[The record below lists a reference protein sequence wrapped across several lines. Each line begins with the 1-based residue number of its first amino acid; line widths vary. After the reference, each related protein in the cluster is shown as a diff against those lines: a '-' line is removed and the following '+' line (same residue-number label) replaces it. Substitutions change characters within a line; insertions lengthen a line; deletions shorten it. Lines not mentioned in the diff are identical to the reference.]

1 MAACEE
7 RGAKNEMYRKALVK
21 GVRVKGLFLQ
31 DGKVCWFVGCTCGFN
46 EEQSKHD
53 VATTPTIQQ
62 HSHSIT
68 VDALCMSSLT
78 RSVVRWPNR
87 CNWRDEILGKLARAW
102 LYVLCIHTYI
112 HKHIHTHVAEMHSL
126 CIRCL
131 NIISR
136 MFESR
141 IGTLN
146 LSVYNSYIE
155 WEKTST
161 TTHFLLLLPS
171 GEWERHS
178 DWLSL

>member
-1 MAACEE
+1 MA
-7 RGAKNEMYRKALVK
+7 RYVDLWVVLVVLMK
-21 GVRVKGLFLQ
+21 S
-31 DGKVCWFVGCTCGFN
+31 N
-46 EEQSKHD
+46 QSMMLRQHPPYNSI
-53 VATTPTIQQ
+53 PTQ
-62 HSHSIT
+62 S
-68 VDALCMSSLT
+68 LLT
-78 RSVVRWPNR
+78 RCVCLRLLTQWYDGQIDAIEGTKFWVSSQGHG
-87 CNWRDEILGKLARAW
+87 CMY
-102 LYVLCIHTYI
+102 YVYTHTYI
-112 HKHIHTHVAEMHSL
+112 HKHIHAHVAEMHSL

-171 GEWERHS
+171 GE
-178 DWLSL
+178 